1 MARWGH
7 SDIDYSH
14 TINHMWINPIIAT
27 AIVTAGFGVQ
37 AWILITV
44 VGLKVD
50 VCRIKE
56 RLGINCK
63 K

>member
-1 MARWGH
+1 
-7 SDIDYSH
+7 
-14 TINHMWINPIIAT
+14 MWINPIIAT

-56 RLGINCK
+56 RLGINCIIVKNK
-63 K
+63 KLRKPRGII